1 MANITDQHYQQL
13 LDSLFAQAKYFL
25 EEAGEFY
32 PYGSVLD
39 ADLQIRPLGFFSDKE
54 YPEAK
59 EVLMQLE
66 TAVKE
71 GLKNGKYLAAVIGVD
86 VSVAT
91 PEEGSSEKRH
101 ALQLHNYRGDEPVFI
116 RYSIYEQT
124 DEGYAFGP
132 LFEL

>member
-1 MANITDQHYQQL
+1 MNNITDQQYQQL
-13 LDSLFAQAKYFL
+13 LDSLIGQAKYFL

-39 ADLQIRPLGFFSDKE
+39 ADLQVRPLGFYSDEE

-71 GLKNGKYLAAVIGVD
+71 GLKNGTYLAAVIGVD
-86 VSVAT
+86 VLVT
-91 PEEGSSEKRH
+91 VPGEGNSEKRN
-101 ALQLHNYRGDEPVFI
+101 ALEVRTYSEDALVFI
-116 RYSIYEQT
+116 GYSIYEKT
-124 DEGYAFGP
+124 DEGYTFGP